1 MVVTAETPNMM
12 NRRDFL
18 GAVGASASAALAGC
32 SALGSSGSSTTLELA
47 YDAAPPHFQAVVM
60 DRKGWFES
68 MEPEITS
75 KEAGCKSIVQLL
87 VSEKVD
93 VGMIGI
99 IPALVVADSETPVSV
114 VSASSTEAFVVMLED
129 DAAGYFSGQ
138 TGGFA
143 EFAAENG
150 RPLKLGTYP
159 KGSVSDITA
168 RYWIQETRAGS
179 LDDVDLV
186 HLGGPGAARQALLA
200 GELDGAIIPEPTPT
214 LIEVVTDA
222 PYERITY
229 VGEFIP
235 GEPAGVTVVRDA
247 YAQETP
253 NAVETFVAN
262 HAEATAFIR
271 NNPDEAASYMSA
283 VYGGESAL
291 DQATARAALD
301 NPATTFVTDPNE
313 ITDGTRVL
321 AEYAARLGKT
331 DAVIGNDQLFDMSY
345 YERAVSE

>member
-1 MVVTAETPNMM
+1 MVLTAETQSKM
-12 NRRDFL
+12 NRREFI

-32 SALGSSGSSTTLELA
+32 SALGSSTTSTTLELA

-60 DRKGWFES
+60 DQKGWFES
-68 MEPEITS
+68 MEPEINST
-75 KEAGCKSIVQLL
+75 EAGCKSIVQLL
-87 VSEKVD
+87 VSGKAD

-114 VSASSTEAFVVMLED
+114 VSASSKEAFVVMLDE
-129 DAAGYFSGQ
+129 GVGEYFSGQ

-143 EFAAENG
+143 AYAADNG
-150 RPLKLGTYP
+150 RNLKLGTYP

-168 RYWIQETRAGS
+168 RYWIQETRGGS
-179 LDDVDLV
+179 IDDVDLV

-200 GELDGAIIPEPTPT
+200 EEVDGAIIPEPTPT
-214 LIEVVTDA
+214 LIEELTEA
-222 PYERITY
+222 PYQRITY

-247 YAQETP
+247 FAEENP
-253 NAVETFVAN
+253 DAVETFVAN
-262 HAEATAFIR
+262 HADATAFIR
-271 NNPDEAASYMSA
+271 NNPDEAASYMSE

-291 DQATARAALD
+291 DPATARMALD
-301 NPATTFVTDPNE
+301 NPATTYVTDPNE
-313 ITDGTRVL
+313 ITEGTRVL

-331 DAVIGNDQLFDMSY
+331 DAVIENDALFDRRY
-345 YERAVSE
+345 YEQAVTE